1 MTRDFQKR
9 EELHLVEL
17 MRRLRGGQ
25 PEGTLEAVGEPDV
38 CVLTHYGRIGVEVT
52 ELHRQPRPGEPPRQ
66 LLESER
72 SKMVAQAG
80 ALAQSAQIPPLDV
93 AVHFTD
99 RVGVEKRDRELAAG
113 SLLALVLENVPDA
126 GQSVTIEM
134 WRRPSDALPGV
145 RLVRVFRH
153 EALTKHHWAVPDAG
167 WVQSDFVP
175 ELQQVIDDKN
185 SRHAAYRRRCDECWL
200 LVTVSGGRPSG
211 LFEPSEETRG
221 HIYRSS
227 FSKTFF
233 LEVFGQM
240 LIELNTT
247 AA

>member
-1 MTRDFQKR
+1 
-9 EELHLVEL
+9 
-17 MRRLRGGQ
+17 
-25 PEGTLEAVGEPDV
+25 
-38 CVLTHYGRIGVEVT
+38 
-52 ELHRQPRPGEPPRQ
+52 
-66 LLESER
+66 
-72 SKMVAQAG
+72 MVAQAA
-80 ALAQSAQIPPLDV
+80 ALAQSAEIPPLDV

-99 RVGVEKRDRELAAG
+99 RVGVEKRDRELAAR
-113 SLLALVLENVPDA
+113 SLLALVSKNVPVI

-134 WRRPSDALPGV
+134 SRRPIEALPGV

-153 EALTKHHWAVPDAG
+153 EVLTKHHWAVPDAG
-167 WVQSDFVP
+167 WVQSDFAP

-211 LFEPSEETRG
+211 LFEPSEETRD

-233 LEVFGQM
+233 LEIFGQI
-240 LIELNTT
+240 LIELKTT